1 MPGKEFTMD
10 FRLGASAGG
19 NFNSTFQQAQK
30 KISDLQRDIAAL
42 NKSQGDITAYQ
53 KQQQAVDATNKKLE
67 LLKTQYDNIQ
77 KEISETG
84 QYSSQLEN
92 KLASKRHEI
101 EKTSQKLET
110 ETQKLDRMGEAL
122 KKAGVDTNDLTGSSA
137 RLRSEMER
145 LAKEQE
151 RVADEAN
158 EAAQAQIVSFE
169 SVASALSAV
178 GITSGLKKI
187 FDMYSEF
194 VHVAADFEESMSN
207 VAALSGANAQEMGE
221 LSSMAKELG
230 ATTKFTAKESAD
242 AMGYMAMA
250 QNIGPAVMK
259 MTA

>member
-77 KEISETG
+77 KEINETG

-101 EKTSQKLET
+101 EKTSQKLEQ
-110 ETQKLDRMGEAL
+110 ETQKLDRMGTAL
-122 KKAGVDTNDLTGSSA
+122 RQAGVDTNDLTGSSA
-137 RLRSEMER
+137 RLRGEMER

-158 EAAQAQIVSFE
+158 EAAQAQMTSIE
-169 SVASALSAV
+169 SVGSALAAA
-178 GITSGLKKI
+178 GITAGLKKI
-187 FDMYSEF
+187 YDMYSEF
-194 VHVAADFEESMSN
+194 VRVAADFEESMST
-207 VAALSGANAQEMGE
+207 VAALSGATADQMGL
-221 LSSMAKELG
+221 LSDKAKELG

-242 AMGYMAMA
+242 AMGFMAMA

-259 MTA
+259 VTA